1 MAKAIK
7 YKAHKYGKK
16 ATKFML
22 KNGAAGLFLDPGLG
36 KTAITLDMIRQLFD
50 AGTINRV
57 LIMAPLNV
65 CYNTWPDEIAKWQE
79 FEHLTC
85 SILHGPKKDDA
96 YMDDTHI
103 HLINPEGLEWLS
115 EKEDRDY
122 DVLVVDESSK
132 FKNSNTKRFKIMRVL
147 VHEFVRRYILTGSPA
162 PNGLINL
169 FGQIYILDQGNALGR
184 YITHYRN
191 RFFYPTGYGGYTW
204 ALQPGADEQIYD
216 ALSGLVMR
224 MAAEDYLELPPLI
237 RDLDTGGPT
246 YIDLPPKAQKIY
258 NQMETLMIA
267 EIEAGEI
274 VAANGAVASQK
285 CRQIAN
291 GGIYLDKTPEIEDF
305 LELLEEHGSTGLKI
319 GRKTYSKK
327 EELTVESI
335 HEAKIEA
342 VINLIDELEGQPTL
356 VAYEFHHDLAR
367 LKKALGKD
375 VPHIGGGVNQTKQ
388 KEIIRRW
395 NAGEIPV
402 LLGQPSSMSHGLNMQ
417 SAGRA
422 VIFHSLIWDFEAYDQ
437 FIKRVWRQGQ
447 EERVF
452 LYHIAAR
459 GTVDEVILQ
468 RLKEK
473 NFTQQTLF
481 RELKKRGKLRHGK
494 K

>member
-1 MAKAIK
+1 
-7 YKAHKYGKK
+7 
-16 ATKFML
+16 
-22 KNGAAGLFLDPGLG
+22 
-36 KTAITLDMIRQLFD
+36 
-50 AGTINRV
+50 
-57 LIMAPLNV
+57 
-65 CYNTWPDEIAKWQE
+65 
-79 FEHLTC
+79 
-85 SILHGPKKDDA
+85 
-96 YMDDTHI
+96 
-103 HLINPEGLEWLS
+103 
-115 EKEDRDY
+115 
-122 DVLVVDESSK
+122 
-132 FKNSNTKRFKIMRVL
+132 MRVL

-191 RFFYPTGYGGYTW
+191 KFFYPTGYGGYTW
-204 ALQPGADEQIYD
+204 ALQPGADEKIYD
-216 ALSGLVMR
+216 ALSGMVMR

-237 RDLDTGGPT
+237 RDLDNGGPT
-246 YIDLPPKAQKIY
+246 YVDLPKNAQKIC

-305 LELLEEHGSTGLKI
+305 LELLEEHGSTGLKV

-335 HEAKIEA
+335 HEAKIDA
-342 VINLIDELEGQPTL
+342 VTDLIDELEGQPTL

-375 VPHIGGGVNQTKQ
+375 TPHIGGGVSQKRQ
-388 KEIIRRW
+388 KEIIRQW